1 MDNNT
6 FLDTRQNLHTTSA
19 SDQFLIP
26 KTFKSMDN
34 NTFLDTR
41 QNLHTT
47 SCLIQLYLWRNSVLG
62 QMEKL
67 SIKCFFLTWCF
78 SSYCEQMHITLHV
91 HHWNKILKIWW
102 KGEKTDVWQSF
113 FPIFVPKVSCFV
125 RNQWQW
131 CPSKVSTNC
140 MHYDDSDFF
149 VK

>member
-1 MDNNT
+1 MTLINFLSLKLLTRWITIHSLIQDRILIQLHDSDKFLIPKTFKSMDNNT

-67 SIKCFFLTWCF
+67 SIKCFFLT
-78 SSYCEQMHITLHV
+78 
-91 HHWNKILKIWW
+91 
-102 KGEKTDVWQSF
+102 
-113 FPIFVPKVSCFV
+113 
-125 RNQWQW
+125 
-131 CPSKVSTNC
+131 
-140 MHYDDSDFF
+140 
-149 VK
+149 